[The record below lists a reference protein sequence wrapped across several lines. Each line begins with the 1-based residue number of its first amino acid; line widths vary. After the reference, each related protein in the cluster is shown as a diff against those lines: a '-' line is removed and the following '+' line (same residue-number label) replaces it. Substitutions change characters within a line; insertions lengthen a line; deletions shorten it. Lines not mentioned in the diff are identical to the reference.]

1 MRPFLCYKNEWP
13 SLFMRVFNTGA
24 ERLLLEDEQAG
35 EALDNAQNRNQ
46 GGFLVFQDSIK
57 RVLEAEIIMAT
68 FRIGDKV
75 VYPAHGVAE
84 VDKIEKKNIGG
95 FEQSFYVLRLLD
107 SGMTLMVPIANEEQ
121 VGMRPVV
128 QEADADKVFD
138 VLKKREK
145 ITDGT
150 TWNRRHREYMEK
162 IKTGSVFEVAKVLRD
177 LYVLKGDKELSF
189 GERKML
195 DTARSLLMLEISIA
209 KNITV
214 DDVENR
220 FKQIFRC

>member
-1 MRPFLCYKNEWP
+1 MSDRISSIEAKSRAWGLFSFFKFLN
-13 SLFMRVFNTGA
+13 
-24 ERLLLEDEQAG
+24 
-35 EALDNAQNRNQ
+35 
-46 GGFLVFQDSIK
+46 
-57 RVLEAEIIMAT
+57 RVLEARIIMAT
-68 FRIGDKV
+68 YRIGDKV

-107 SGMTLMVPIANEEQ
+107 SGMTLMVPTANEEQ
-121 VGMRPVV
+121 VGMRPIV
-128 QEADADKVFD
+128 QEADADKVFE
-138 VLKKREK
+138 VLRKKEK
-145 ITDGT
+145 IADGT

>member
-1 MRPFLCYKNEWP
+1 
-13 SLFMRVFNTGA
+13 MRVFNTGA

>member
-1 MRPFLCYKNEWP
+1 M
-13 SLFMRVFNTGA
+13 S
-24 ERLLLEDEQAG
+24 
-35 EALDNAQNRNQ
+35 
-46 GGFLVFQDSIK
+46 
-57 RVLEAEIIMAT
+57 EAEIIMAT
-68 FRIGDKV
+68 FKIGDKV

-84 VDKIEKKNIGG
+84 VDKIEKKSIGG

-107 SGMTLMVPIANEEQ
+107 SGMTLMVPTANEEQ

-128 QEADADKVFD
+128 QEEEADKVFD

-209 KNITV
+209 KNISV

>member
-1 MRPFLCYKNEWP
+1 MR
-13 SLFMRVFNTGA
+13 
-24 ERLLLEDEQAG
+24 
-35 EALDNAQNRNQ
+35 
-46 GGFLVFQDSIK
+46 
-57 RVLEAEIIMAT
+57 MAT
-68 FRIGDKV
+68 FKIGEKV

-84 VDKIEKKNIGG
+84 VDKIEKRTIGG
-95 FEQSFYVLRLLD
+95 LEQSFYVLRMLD

-121 VGMRPVV
+121 VGMRAIVP
-128 QEADADKVFD
+128 ESDADKVFD
-138 VLKKREK
+138 VLRKREK
-145 ITDGT
+145 ITDST

-209 KNITV
+209 KSITV

>member
-1 MRPFLCYKNEWP
+1 MSTYK
-13 SLFMRVFNTGA
+13 
-24 ERLLLEDEQAG
+24 
-35 EALDNAQNRNQ
+35 
-46 GGFLVFQDSIK
+46 K
-57 RVLEAEIIMAT
+57 
-68 FRIGDKV
+68 GDKV

-84 VDKIEKKNIGG
+84 VDKIEQKSIGG
-95 FEQSFYVLRLLD
+95 IEQSFYVLRLLD
-107 SGMTLMVPIANEEQ
+107 SGMRLMVPTANEEQ
-121 VGMRPVV
+121 VGMRPIVH
-128 QEADADKVFD
+128 ESDADKVFE
-138 VLKKREK
+138 VLRKREK
-145 ITDGT
+145 ISDGT

-214 DDVENR
+214 DDVENK

>member
-1 MRPFLCYKNEWP
+1 
-13 SLFMRVFNTGA
+13 
-24 ERLLLEDEQAG
+24 
-35 EALDNAQNRNQ
+35 
-46 GGFLVFQDSIK
+46 
-57 RVLEAEIIMAT
+57 MAT
-68 FRIGDKV
+68 SFRPGDKV

-84 VDKIEKKNIGG
+84 VEKIEIKSIGG

-121 VGMRPVV
+121 VGMRPIVNET
-128 QEADADKVFD
+128 EADQVFD
-138 VLKKREK
+138 VLRKREK

-150 TWNRRHREYMEK
+150 TWNRRHREYMVK

-195 DTARSLLMLEISIA
+195 DTARSLLILEISIA

>member
-1 MRPFLCYKNEWP
+1 
-13 SLFMRVFNTGA
+13 
-24 ERLLLEDEQAG
+24 
-35 EALDNAQNRNQ
+35 
-46 GGFLVFQDSIK
+46 
-57 RVLEAEIIMAT
+57 MAT

-84 VDKIEKKNIGG
+84 VDKIESRNIGG
-95 FEQSFYVLRLLD
+95 IEQSFYVLRLLD
-107 SGMTLMVPIANEEQ
+107 SGMTLMVPVSNEEQ
-121 VGMRPVV
+121 VGMRPIV
-128 QEADADKVFD
+128 QESDADRVFD

-214 DDVENR
+214 DDVEDR

>member
-1 MRPFLCYKNEWP
+1 
-13 SLFMRVFNTGA
+13 
-24 ERLLLEDEQAG
+24 
-35 EALDNAQNRNQ
+35 
-46 GGFLVFQDSIK
+46 
-57 RVLEAEIIMAT
+57 MAIVSR

-84 VDKIEKKNIGG
+84 VSKIENKSIGG
-95 FEQSFYVLRLLD
+95 TEQSFYVLRLLD
-107 SGMTLMVPIANEEQ
+107 SGMTLMVPISNEEQ

-128 QEADADKVFD
+128 QEEDADKVFD

-195 DTARSLLMLEISIA
+195 DTARSLLMLEISIS

>member
-1 MRPFLCYKNEWP
+1 
-13 SLFMRVFNTGA
+13 
-24 ERLLLEDEQAG
+24 
-35 EALDNAQNRNQ
+35 
-46 GGFLVFQDSIK
+46 
-57 RVLEAEIIMAT
+57 MAAK
-68 FRIGDKV
+68 FKIGDKL

-84 VDKIEKKNIGG
+84 VEKMEKRNIGG
-95 FEQSFYVLRLLD
+95 IEQSFYVLRLLD

-121 VGMRPVV
+121 VGMRPIV
-128 QEADADKVFD
+128 QESDADRVFE

-145 ITDGT
+145 VTDGT

-214 DDVENR
+214 NDVENR

>member
-1 MRPFLCYKNEWP
+1 
-13 SLFMRVFNTGA
+13 
-24 ERLLLEDEQAG
+24 
-35 EALDNAQNRNQ
+35 
-46 GGFLVFQDSIK
+46 
-57 RVLEAEIIMAT
+57 MAS

-84 VDKIEKKNIGG
+84 VEKIEQKNIGG
-95 FEQSFYVLRLLD
+95 YEQSFYVLRLLD
-107 SGMTLMVPIANEEQ
+107 SGMTLMVPTANEEQ
-121 VGMRPVV
+121 VGMRCIV
-128 QEADADKVFD
+128 EESDADKVFD
-138 VLKKREK
+138 VLRKKEK

-195 DTARSLLMLEISIA
+195 DTARSLLMLEISLA

-214 DDVENR
+214 NDVEDK

>member
-1 MRPFLCYKNEWP
+1 M
-13 SLFMRVFNTGA
+13 S
-24 ERLLLEDEQAG
+24 
-35 EALDNAQNRNQ
+35 
-46 GGFLVFQDSIK
+46 
-57 RVLEAEIIMAT
+57 T
-68 FRIGDKV
+68 FKIGDKV

-84 VDKIEKKNIGG
+84 VDNIERKSIGG

-107 SGMTLMVPIANEEQ
+107 SGMRLMVPTANEEQ
-121 VGMRPVV
+121 VGMRPIV
-128 QEADADKVFD
+128 EASEVDKVFE
-138 VLKKREK
+138 VLRKKER
-145 ITDGT
+145 ISDGA

-162 IKTGSVFEVAKVLRD
+162 IKTGSVLEVAKVLRD

-195 DTARSLLMLEISIA
+195 DTARSLLMLEISLA
-209 KNITV
+209 KNISM

>member
-1 MRPFLCYKNEWP
+1 VYVPTSNVSSVKLR
-13 SLFMRVFNTGA
+13 
-24 ERLLLEDEQAG
+24 
-35 EALDNAQNRNQ
+35 
-46 GGFLVFQDSIK
+46 
-57 RVLEAEIIMAT
+57 EIISE
-68 FRIGDKV
+68 K
-75 VYPAHGVAE
+75 E
-84 VDKIEKKNIGG
+84 VDQVFAILKNRKEKTM
-95 FEQSFYVLRLLD
+95 D
-107 SGMTLMVPIANEEQ
+107 S
-121 VGMRPVV
+121 
-128 QEADADKVFD
+128 
-138 VLKKREK
+138 
-145 ITDGT
+145 T
-150 TWNRRHREYMEK
+150 TWNRRYREYMEK

>member
-1 MRPFLCYKNEWP
+1 M
-13 SLFMRVFNTGA
+13 
-24 ERLLLEDEQAG
+24 
-35 EALDNAQNRNQ
+35 
-46 GGFLVFQDSIK
+46 
-57 RVLEAEIIMAT
+57 MAT
-68 FRIGDKV
+68 FKIGEKV

-84 VDKIEKKNIGG
+84 VDKIEKRTIGG
-95 FEQSFYVLRLLD
+95 FEQSFYVLRMLD
-107 SGMTLMVPIANEEQ
+107 SGMTLMVPTANEEQ
-121 VGMRPVV
+121 VGMRAIVH
-128 QEADADKVFD
+128 ESEADKVFD
-138 VLKKREK
+138 VLRKREK
-145 ITDGT
+145 ITDST

-209 KNITV
+209 KSITV

>member
-1 MRPFLCYKNEWP
+1 M
-13 SLFMRVFNTGA
+13 
-24 ERLLLEDEQAG
+24 
-35 EALDNAQNRNQ
+35 
-46 GGFLVFQDSIK
+46 
-57 RVLEAEIIMAT
+57 MAT
-68 FRIGDKV
+68 FKIGEKV

-84 VDKIEKKNIGG
+84 VDKIEKRTIGG
-95 FEQSFYVLRLLD
+95 LEQSFYVLRMLD
-107 SGMTLMVPIANEEQ
+107 SGMTLMVPTANEEQ
-121 VGMRPVV
+121 VGMRPIVH
-128 QEADADKVFD
+128 ESEADKVFD
-138 VLKKREK
+138 VLRKREK
-145 ITDGT
+145 ITDST

-209 KNITV
+209 KSITV

>member
-1 MRPFLCYKNEWP
+1 
-13 SLFMRVFNTGA
+13 
-24 ERLLLEDEQAG
+24 
-35 EALDNAQNRNQ
+35 
-46 GGFLVFQDSIK
+46 
-57 RVLEAEIIMAT
+57 MAT
-68 FRIGDKV
+68 YKIGDKV

-84 VDKIEKKNIGG
+84 VDKIEKKSIGG

-107 SGMTLMVPIANEEQ
+107 TGMTLMVPTANEEQ
-121 VGMRPVV
+121 VGMRPIVH
-128 QEADADKVFD
+128 ESEADKVFD
-138 VLKKREK
+138 VLRKREK
-145 ITDGT
+145 ISDGT